1 MAAAFDE
8 KKLELEYQNFIKELE
23 AKLKATGEL
32 AEESEQDV
40 NIEKE
45 KIRKIRMPLCPFDQK
60 KFDGEYKNFM
70 SELRKAKEND
80 ERVELVYSGEVKNST
95 NVTKVIEEKVV
106 EEPQKPKPQTKRGE
120 FRDFMEA
127 KRKTTWVHTKA
138 PIRVRVEKRKESS
151 VEKKGTIK
159 NETSVVRTEKIVQ
172 TQAQK
177 PENTF
182 RSFVRGK
189 KIFID
194 RESR

>member
-8 KKLELEYQNFIKELE
+8 KKFELEYQNFIKELE

-32 AEESEQDV
+32 AEESERDID
-40 NIEKE
+40 IEE
-45 KIRKIRMPLCPFDQK
+45 ERVRKIRMPLCPFDQK
-60 KFDGEYKNFM
+60 KFDGEYKIFM
-70 SELRKAKEND
+70 SELRKAKDNG
-80 ERVELVYSGEVKNST
+80 ERVELVYSGEVK
-95 NVTKVIEEKVV
+95 VTKVIEEKAV

-138 PIRVRVEKRKESS
+138 PIKVKVEKRNESS
-151 VEKKGTIK
+151 VEGKRTIK
-159 NETSVVRTEKIVQ
+159 KENPVVRTEKIVQ
-172 TQAQK
+172 TQEQK
-177 PENTF
+177 PENAF

-194 RESR
+194 RERR

>member
-8 KKLELEYQNFIKELE
+8 KKIELEYQNFIKELE
-23 AKLKATGEL
+23 AKLKAKGEL
-32 AEESEQDV
+32 AEESEQDID
-40 NIEKE
+40 IEE
-45 KIRKIRMPLCPFDQK
+45 ERVRKIRMPLCPFDQK
-60 KFDGEYKNFM
+60 KFDCEYKFFM

-80 ERVELVYSGEVKNST
+80 ERVELVYSGEVKNSA
-95 NVTKVIEEKVV
+95 NVTKVIEEKAV

-138 PIRVRVEKRKESS
+138 PIKVKVEKRNESS
-151 VEKKGTIK
+151 VEEKRTIK
-159 NETSVVRTEKIVQ
+159 DETSVVHTEKIVQ
-172 TQAQK
+172 TQEQK
-177 PENTF
+177 PENAF

-194 RESR
+194 RERR